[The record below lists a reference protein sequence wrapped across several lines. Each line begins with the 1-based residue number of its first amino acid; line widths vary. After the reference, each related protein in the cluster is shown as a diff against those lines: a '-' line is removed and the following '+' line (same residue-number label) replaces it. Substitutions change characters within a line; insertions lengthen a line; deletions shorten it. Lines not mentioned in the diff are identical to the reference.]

1 MKLQLLIF
9 TCLGLLSLG
18 AFALGLDD
26 FVPDFLSNGHTVESA
41 NLNPET
47 AFMVPVT
54 AKKRSESSDDWYCD
68 RVNQAFCAKQ
78 SASAAIVHINS
89 SAPLAAKVNQGAND
103 QYFNPNSNSYD
114 KNAVVNFNITNS
126 NQTAL
131 QGYSP
136 KLNNYTTTDQ
146 LKQNIAVPIQA
157 DKNTN
162 ISVGANQINFNVS
175 Y

>member
-1 MKLQLLIF
+1 M
-9 TCLGLLSLG
+9 
-18 AFALGLDD
+18 DD

-47 AFMVPVT
+47 AFVVPAM
-54 AKKRSESSDDWYCD
+54 AKKRTESTSDTWYCE

-89 SAPLAAKVNQGAND
+89 SAPLAVKVNQGAND